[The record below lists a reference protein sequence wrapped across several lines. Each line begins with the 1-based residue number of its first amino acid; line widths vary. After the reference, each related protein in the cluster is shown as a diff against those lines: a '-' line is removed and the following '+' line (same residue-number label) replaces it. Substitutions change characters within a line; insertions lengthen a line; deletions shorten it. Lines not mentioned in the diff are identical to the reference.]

1 MQNLEGNIKC
11 FFILFLGKEKSVHQF
26 FILPYWYW
34 NYTFLQ
40 QFHWD
45 TSVWTVRYLKGLPGT
60 WRVYQVP
67 EGSTR
72 YLKGLSGTW
81 GVYQISEGSTRYLK
95 GLPGTWRVYQVP
107 EGSTRYLNGLTG
119 NWRVY
124 QVPEGSTRY
133 LNGLPST
140 WRVYQVPEGSTRYL
154 KGLPDSS
161 CVCGWTP
168 PGRGQYPHAKKVM
181 WEKIGNFVIGG
192 TRKLFI
198 IVGD

>member
-40 QFHWD
+40 QFQLD

-67 EGSTR
+67 E
-72 YLKGLSGTW
+72 W
-81 GVYQISEGSTRYLK
+81 STRYLK

-124 QVPEGSTRY
+124 HVPEGSTRY

-140 WRVYQVPEGSTRYL
+140 WRVYEVPEGFTRYL
-154 KGLPDSS
+154 KGLPGSS